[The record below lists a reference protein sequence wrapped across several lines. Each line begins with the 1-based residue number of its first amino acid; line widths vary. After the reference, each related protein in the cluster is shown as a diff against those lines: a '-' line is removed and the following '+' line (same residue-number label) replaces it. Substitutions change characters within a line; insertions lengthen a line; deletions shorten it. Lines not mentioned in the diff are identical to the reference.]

1 MSYKLIYLNENAFK
15 KIKSSIKTLKDSTIS
30 LITKVKNALGIN
42 PSKLAKYEK
51 EAKKLKEKSKE
62 LNESTESTE
71 SAKSSNVKKA
81 KAISKIKGEINAID
95 SCFTAIMKL
104 AGKDKIIDLTKGSL
118 GLFIKKYYDY
128 FGEPIKITKQNVKY
142 LKKGHIITVTTNLPN
157 DKNYKKVTGE
167 YNIATKFDEKHGLM
181 RTGYRQPYISTEAH
195 MMIILDPKDKI
206 ILHNGSTFSG
216 KANPPG
222 SKLALQVEKI
232 TPVFDDPEKLK
243 IYLYDLKLIDK
254 LIKKLE
260 EEKKKFN

>member
-1 MSYKLIYLNENAFK
+1 MNLIYLNENAFK
-15 KIKSSIKTLKDSTIS
+15 KIKSSIKTLKDSAIS

-62 LNESTESTE
+62 LNESTE
-71 SAKSSNVKKA
+71 VKNK
-81 KAISKIKGEINAID
+81 KQHEQNLKKIKNID
-95 SCFTAIMKL
+95 SCYTAVMKL

-118 GLFIKKYYDY
+118 GLFIRKYYDY

-195 MMIILDPKDKI
+195 MMIVLDPKDKI
-206 ILHNGSTFSG
+206 ILHNTTTFSG
-216 KANPPG
+216 KTNPSG